1 MYNSVVNVPEQPW
14 IPAPEPPQKPTFSQS
29 GNSLTFT
36 NIDKD
41 TRVIAIYANNYLIGR
56 DIPKKLDVLVG
67 SKTSMLFRQS
77 PPC

>member
-56 DIPKKLDVLVG
+56 DRPKKLDVLVG
-67 SKTSMLFRQS
+67 SKTSMLFHQS